1 MRLDLTKTIEL
12 IFVMEGISVL
22 NEGRDPAQRAAK
34 AIFDSVRHEP
44 ESSDRKI
51 QEDIAWTLEG
61 EVVHKVHGHFDDI
74 AADLITFIA
83 DRLKV
88 YLRDEGIRH
97 DLIDAV
103 FALGE
108 GDFVAIV
115 DRVKVLQDFLGT
127 EDGENL
133 LAGYKR
139 AANILKAESKK
150 GDLPTG
156 EAIRPQDSYG
166 AALFDA
172 MAEASPKISSALQ
185 SENYAE
191 AMKVL
196 ANLRAPIDE
205 FFTHTQI
212 ITDDTAVRDNN
223 LRLLAMMGKTTRQIA
238 DFERIQS

>member
-1 MRLDLTKTIEL
+1 MMWDLWS
-12 IFVMEGISVL
+12 F
-22 NEGRDPAQRAAK
+22 
-34 AIFDSVRHEP
+34 
-44 ESSDRKI
+44 
-51 QEDIAWTLEG
+51 
-61 EVVHKVHGHFDDI
+61 
-74 AADLITFIA
+74 IT

-88 YLRDEGIRH
+88 YLRDKGMNH

-108 GDFVAIV
+108 DDLVSIV
-115 DRVKVLQDFLGT
+115 NRVTALQNFLGT

-139 AANILKAESKK
+139 AANILKAEAKK

-156 EAIRPQDSYG
+156 DPIRPEDSYG

-172 MAEASPKISSALQ
+172 MTVASPKITSALQ

-191 AMKVL
+191 AMKSL
-196 ANLRAPIDE
+196 ANLRAPIDD
-205 FFTHTQI
+205 FFTYTQI
-212 ITDDTAVRDNN
+212 ITDDIAVRDNN
-223 LRLLAMMGKTTRQIA
+223 LRLLAMMGNTARHIA